1 MFEAMEKKDQ
11 DSEHLE
17 WLDKLKSKYSETGL
31 DTRAFLEGL
40 YWAKPI
46 NYWDYIEVDTL
57 LSLQKP
63 RTTMPD
69 ENVFIM
75 YHQVN
80 ELLFKMILHE
90 IEQIANREELDAD
103 FFSERLDRISRYFDV
118 LTSSFSIMKDGMSR
132 EQYLKFRNTLTPASG
147 FQSAQYRKIEISCT
161 DLNNLIDAR
170 FVKEIAEDAS
180 LESKMEHMY
189 WQAAGKN
196 YQTGTKSTTLS
207 LFEERYLEEFIALAD
222 EYQGKNLWQRYLSLP
237 VEVREDVK
245 LTEAMRHFDRT
256 VNITWV
262 MAHYNSAKH
271 YLEADGEPK
280 KATGGSDWKKYMHP
294 KYQRRIFFPGVW
306 SAEELDKWGCD
317 QPM

>member
-1 MFEAMEKKDQ
+1 MENKAQ
-11 DSEHLE
+11 DGEHIAWLE
-17 WLDKLKSKYSETGL
+17 KLKTKYSESGL
-31 DTRAFLEGL
+31 DTNTFLEGL

-57 LSLQKP
+57 LSLQKT
-63 RTTMPD
+63 RTIVPD
-69 ENVFIM
+69 ESIFIM

-90 IEQIANREELDAD
+90 IEQVANNDSLDTF
-103 FFSERLDRISRYFDV
+103 FFSERLNRISRYFDV

-132 EQYLKFRNTLTPASG
+132 DQYLKFRTTLTPASG
-147 FQSAQYRKIEISCT
+147 FQSGQYRMIEICST
-161 DLNNLIDAR
+161 DLENLIDAR
-170 FVKEIAEDAS
+170 FKGKLAADSSWEEKI
-180 LESKMEHMY
+180 EHMY

-196 YQTGTKSTTLS
+196 YTTGEKSPTLRM
-207 LFEERYLEEFIALAD
+207 FEERYRDMFVELAT
-222 EYQGKNLWQRYLSLP
+222 EYEHKNLWRRFLSFPESIRSDKTLI
-237 VEVREDVK
+237 
-245 LTEAMRHFDRT
+245 EAMRHFDRT

-306 SAEELDKWGCD
+306 TEDEISNWATD
-317 QPM
+317 QPE